1 MARDTAQ
8 EPVKFLEQCLREA
21 GLSDLQVVLFGSHAL
36 GAEADESDLD
46 VAIVSSSFRGKDVF
60 ERARLTRDAEMRA
73 MGRFDLPFDIVTLT
87 PEEYEGDSLMASFI
101 KAAASDR

>member
-1 MARDTAQ
+1 
-8 EPVKFLEQCLREA
+8 VKFLEQCLREA

>member
-1 MARDTAQ
+1 
-8 EPVKFLEQCLREA
+8 VKFLEQCLREA

-36 GAEADESDLD
+36 GMGTGESDVD
-46 VAIVSSSFRGKDVF
+46 VAIISSSFEGKDVF

-73 MGRFDLPFDIVTLT
+73 MERFALPFDIVTLT
-87 PEEYEGDSLMASFI
+87 PQEYQSDSLMASFI